1 MAEEAKR
8 KAEEEMNKRLEWFNM
23 KVEVELDISEAT
35 RRLNDLKK
43 KIQGLEDNDILGN
56 AVKNLEN
63 LKTYFSGNI
72 NSYFGSM
79 DTGAISGLTSHL
91 NAIMDEI
98 GIMQAGGTSSLYG
111 TD

>member
-1 MAEEAKR
+1 MEDEL
-8 KAEEEMNKRLEWFNM
+8 NKRLEWFNM
-23 KVEVELDISEAT
+23 KVDVELDISDAV

-43 KIQGLEDNDILGN
+43 RIRGLEDNDILGN

-63 LKTYFSGNI
+63 LKTYFTGNI

-79 DTGAISGLTSHL
+79 DSGAISGLTSHL
-91 NAIMDEI
+91 NAIMSEI
-98 GIMQAGGTSSLYG
+98 GTMQAGGESSLYG